1 MDHLPLD
8 DLPMLVSAINM
19 LLRDGEFECLD
30 DVCANFDVDSRALLE
45 RLREGG
51 FEYSEELNKIW

>member
-19 LLRDGEFECLD
+19 LLRDGEFESLD
-30 DVCANFDVDSRALLE
+30 DVCSSFGVDPQMLRE